1 MKALHKVLLVIFL
14 LLVEFGHA
22 QEGASSCSE
31 LAANFQQYQSCATS
45 IPFQNTTN
53 NGNGETFVTSC
64 IGEDFKAPTWFF
76 MKIQT
81 SGNIFLQISQ
91 VNNAGIGTDVDFVLW
106 GPFDNL
112 NNICSQLN
120 LGKEVDCSY
129 APDSVENVQLFNA
142 VQGQFYILLVDNWD
156 NVPGQI
162 TIAQTGGT
170 GSSDCSFLS
179 SVEILDT
186 AGNEITELDY
196 CKPATRDLVA
206 TIDINDFPGNVADL
220 RFNYKWFKDNVLVSN
235 VFDSTSNTNTLTA
248 TETGLYKVEITAYDS
263 TDPSVDPNKLTVS
276 ADEIQLNFFDK
287 PVLNAGP
294 HALQQCDFIAP
305 NNDGLAAVNLTE
317 LGTAIT
323 NNTSGI
329 TLSYFTDAAL
339 TQQITNPAD
348 FTNTVAF
355 NQTIYVTGVFTAQS
369 FACNSNTAEIQLTVN
384 PTSVAAYPD
393 VAPVCPELNTNT
405 GSIDFD
411 TQRTL
416 IKNTFFPATNVGI
429 AFYTTT
435 SDASLEQNEVTNA
448 SLFTSGVH
456 TIYTRIET
464 GNDCAGIGTFE
475 IEVYDTPDQNPV
487 TPILACEDETV
498 ILANKDA
505 EILALQGPTVQTRYF
520 NSFDNARDNINAIN
534 KNSNLNPN
542 VGTTTIFVRLT
553 DTANQCFSIVDFA
566 LNIFAVPT
574 ITNPTP
580 LSTCGDNNT
589 TSFNLNSKIAEII
602 GSNTNYT
609 VAFYASQA
617 DLAADNAIPDPAAY
631 NSASKTIFLKVT
643 NPAGNNCSVE
653 TTLVLN
659 VLQVPG
665 NNTVPQILQEC
676 DATGFHV
683 FDVTEREPILRG
695 TTPANQAAFRYYS
708 NLSDAEANNNN
719 TINAPEAFTNTV
731 IDYQKIYIRL
741 NSTVS
746 FDSETGIACHRIYE
760 QELFVRPYPENLL
773 KSTSYKICIDIDG
786 NVVNEALIDAGL
798 ADSDYD
804 FNWYNG
810 FDALDAN
817 RIINGSG
824 SIFTTPVAGDYSVKI
839 TNVTNSALCS
849 TVVNFTVENTLI
861 PFSIKGEPTELI
873 AFGID
878 NTITAITTPQSAD
891 FEYMLNNE
899 GWQQDNVFRNVLDGI
914 HTLTV
919 RNKFGCG
926 EISTFV
932 VITDYPKFFTPNGDG
947 YHDYWNIGGRVG
959 VDALNV
965 YIFDRAGK
973 LIKDLT
979 NDESGWDGTYEGR
992 MLPSDDY
999 WFKVIY
1005 SKDGIKGEYMS
1016 HFTLKR

>member
-1 MKALHKVLLVIFL
+1 MKALHKALLVLFL
-14 LLVEFGHA
+14 LFIEFGHA
-22 QEGASSCSE
+22 QEGASSCSQ
-31 LAANFQQYQSCATS
+31 LASNFQQYQSCATS

-91 VNNAGIGTDVDFVLW
+91 VNNAGAGTDVDFVLW

-129 APDSVENVQLFNA
+129 APDSVESVQLFNA
-142 VQGQFYILLVDNWD
+142 VQGQFYILLVDNYD

-162 TIAQTGGT
+162 TIAQTGGN

-186 AGNEITELDY
+186 AGNEITELNY

-220 RFNYKWFKDNVLVSN
+220 RFNYKWFKDGVLVSDIL
-235 VFDSTSNTNTLTA
+235 DSTSNTNTLTA
-248 TETGLYKVEITAYDS
+248 SETGLYKVEITAYDS
-263 TDPSVDPNKLTVS
+263 TDPTVDPNKLTVS

-287 PVLNAGP
+287 PLLVAGP
-294 HALQQCDFIAP
+294 HTLQQCDFIAP
-305 NNDGLAAVNLTE
+305 NNDGMASVNLTE
-317 LGTAIT
+317 LANAIT
-323 NNTSGI
+323 SNTSGI

-339 TQQITNPAD
+339 TQQIANPAD
-348 FTNTVAF
+348 FTNTTAF
-355 NQTIYVTGVFTAQS
+355 NQTIYVTGIFTAQS

-384 PTSVAAYPD
+384 PTSVATYPD
-393 VAPVCPELNTNT
+393 IAPVCPELNTNA

-411 TQRTL
+411 TQRLL
-416 IKNTFFPATNVGI
+416 IKNTFFPAATVDI
-429 AFYTTT
+429 AFYATPN
-435 SDASLEQNEVTNA
+435 DASLEQNEVTNS

-475 IEVYDTPDQNPV
+475 IEVFDTPDQNPV
-487 TPILACEDETV
+487 TPILVCEDETV

-520 NSFDNARDNINAIN
+520 NSFENAKDNINPIN

-542 VGTTTIFVRLT
+542 VGTSTIFVRLT

-566 LNIFAVPT
+566 LNVFAVPT
-574 ITNPTP
+574 ITNPSP

-589 TSFNLNSKIAEII
+589 TTFNLNSKIAEII
-602 GSNTNYT
+602 GNNPNYT
-609 VAFYASQA
+609 VAFYATQA
-617 DLAADNAIPDPAAY
+617 DLTADDVIPDPAAY
-631 NSASKTIFLKVT
+631 NSASRTIFVKVT
-643 NPAGNNCSVE
+643 DPTGNNCSVE

-665 NNTVPQILQEC
+665 NNSVPQILQEC

-683 FDVTEREPILRG
+683 FDITEREPVLRG
-695 TTPANQAAFRYYS
+695 TTHANETAFRYYI
-708 NLSDAEANNNN
+708 NLVDAEANNNN
-719 TINAPEAFTNTV
+719 TIDTPEAFTNTV
-731 IDYQKIYIRL
+731 VDYQKIYIRL

-773 KSTSYKICIDIDG
+773 KGTPYKICIDIDG
-786 NVVNEALIDAGL
+786 KVVNEALVDAGL
-798 ADSDYD
+798 ADADYD

-810 FDALDAN
+810 FDAVDAN

-824 SIFTTPVAGDYSVKI
+824 SIFTTPVAGEYSVKI

-849 TVVNFTVENTLI
+849 TIVNFTVENTLI
-861 PFSIKGEPTELI
+861 PFSVKAEPTELI
-873 AFGID
+873 GFGVD
-878 NTITAITTPQSAD
+878 NTITALTTPQSAD

-926 EISTFV
+926 EISTFIV
-932 VITDYPKFFTPNGDG
+932 VTDYPKFFTPNGDG

-1005 SKDGIKGEYMS
+1005 SKNGIKGEYMN